1 MLLILLVIAK
11 IRHLQDYQLRLSYN
25 MMPCPSGLDI
35 ANCLK
40 YFSQVLLS
48 KLETLQYNRIRYF
61 IIISNYTNYNY
72 GMINIYYYILD
83 PTPFNLCNL
92 IS

>member
-1 MLLILLVIAK
+1 MVTKSVSCKYNSEFIYIYVPKNFYKMIENYFLLVIAK

-25 MMPCPSGLDI
+25 MMPSPSGLDI

-48 KLETLQYNRIRYF
+48 ESKILYNF
-61 IIISNYTNYNY
+61 KIINN
-72 GMINIYYYILD
+72 
-83 PTPFNLCNL
+83 
-92 IS
+92 

>member
-1 MLLILLVIAK
+1 MFLLVIAK

-25 MMPCPSGLDI
+25 MVPCPSGQDI

-48 KLETLQYNRIRYF
+48 K
-61 IIISNYTNYNY
+61 IIKI
-72 GMINIYYYILD
+72 
-83 PTPFNLCNL
+83 
-92 IS
+92 

>member
-1 MLLILLVIAK
+1 MNIRSSKCFIFLSVIAK

-48 KLETLQYNRIRYF
+48 KLETLYKYLFILIFFKPSQYY
-61 IIISNYTNYNY
+61 
-72 GMINIYYYILD
+72 
-83 PTPFNLCNL
+83 LCL
-92 IS
+92 ITI

>member
-1 MLLILLVIAK
+1 MFLIILVIAK

-48 KLETLQYNRIRYF
+48 KLETLQYNILKTTPSHHEFFLRSSL
-61 IIISNYTNYNY
+61 IIYCVTLKL
-72 GMINIYYYILD
+72 NI
-83 PTPFNLCNL
+83 
-92 IS
+92 

>member
-1 MLLILLVIAK
+1 MFLILLVIAK

-48 KLETLQYNRIRYF
+48 KLEILQYNIIRYHVH
-61 IIISNYTNYNY
+61 INYNHS
-72 GMINIYYYILD
+72 MMNIYYYILD
-83 PTPFNLCNL
+83 LSHLNQFVD
-92 IS
+92 

>member
-1 MLLILLVIAK
+1 MVTKSVSCKLAIQVFGYEPIVPTYITDKLTKKVKNTLIIFLSVIAK

-25 MMPCPSGLDI
+25 MLPCPSGLDI

-48 KLETLQYNRIRYF
+48 KIE
-61 IIISNYTNYNY
+61 
-72 GMINIYYYILD
+72 IL
-83 PTPFNLCNL
+83 
-92 IS
+92 

>member
-1 MLLILLVIAK
+1 MVTKSVSCKFKYKYININKEVSKRFIFLSVIAK

-25 MMPCPSGLDI
+25 MVPCPSGLDI

-48 KLETLQYNRIRYF
+48 KLK
-61 IIISNYTNYNY
+61 
-72 GMINIYYYILD
+72 ILY
-83 PTPFNLCNL
+83 
-92 IS
+92 